1 MFQERYFY
9 SRELSQNSTNLV
21 LDEQESHHIIQVN
34 KYKIGDR
41 FLLMNG
47 EGIISHVEIVEL
59 LKKTIKVE
67 IKGNEIFTPP
77 TKTLTLGVGIL
88 KNRDRME
95 WMVEK
100 LTELGVH
107 SIILL
112 QTHRTERPKLNI
124 ERLEKVA
131 ISAIKQSG
139 NPYMPK
145 ISISTIDEIIM
156 EEATIYSIAHCNHEI
171 KRSLIETYKE
181 TDQNQTILIGP
192 EGDFTVEEVAKCL
205 KKGFKEVS
213 LGDLRLRTETA
224 AIYAAS
230 VIQSLVR

>member
-9 SRELSQNSTNLV
+9 SRELTKDSTNLV
-21 LDEQESHHIIQVN
+21 LDEQESHHIIHVN
-34 KYKIGDR
+34 KYNIGER

-47 EGIISHVEIVEL
+47 EGIISQVEIVEL
-59 LKKTIKVE
+59 LKKTVKVE
-67 IKGNEIFTPP
+67 IRGYEIFTPP
-77 TKTLTLGVGIL
+77 TNILTIGVGIL

-95 WMVEK
+95 WMIEK

-107 SIILL
+107 RIILL
-112 QTHRTERPKLNI
+112 QTHRTERNKVNI

-139 NPYMPK
+139 NPFMPK
-145 ISISTIDEIIM
+145 ISISTIDEIIL
-156 EEATIYSIAHCNHEI
+156 EEATIYSIAHCNHTIKHSLKEI
-171 KRSLIETYKE
+171 YKE
-181 TDQNQTILIGP
+181 TAPKKTILIGP
-192 EGDFTVEEVAKCL
+192 EGDFTEEEVAKCL
-205 KKGFKEVS
+205 NKGFKEVS

-230 VIQSLVR
+230 IIQSLA